1 MTLALR
7 VKSLSRPGVLYNAT
21 YIGRRWACDCPD
33 SRYRGRRC
41 KHVQILA
48 LLARRMRGVRRLVAL
63 AGGTR

>member
-7 VKSLSRPGVLYNAT
+7 VKSLLRPGAFYNAT

-33 SRYRGRRC
+33 ARKRRR

-48 LLARRMRGVRRLVAL
+48 LLARRMRGVRRLVEF
-63 AGGTR
+63 AGGTQ

>member
-7 VKSLSRPGVLYNAT
+7 VKSLSQPGVLYNVM
-21 YIGRRWACDCPD
+21 YIRRRWACDCPD
-33 SRYRGRRC
+33 ARYRKRRC

-48 LLARRMRGVRRLVAL
+48 LLARRMRGVRRLVEL